1 MRKSQ
6 TLVEEKKRLY
16 AAAVSWNYID
26 IMESETWSRYIVLG
40 NVVVDY
46 NIQIIRPSIH
56 LPSPLMR
63 LPFPFAPFKWTH
75 REYSNSKLCFFVE
88 HHLFLRQPSALNCF
102 WWDYDGFCLLN
113 VRTLCD
119 VSTLLLRM
127 LLRLS
132 CRNEMERYEYIVFK
146 RKMKKKWTK
155 WKKKTNEM
163 YMKTILFGRAWDYA
177 SQISCEPDMRATIY
191 T

>member
-1 MRKSQ
+1 
-6 TLVEEKKRLY
+6 
-16 AAAVSWNYID
+16 
-26 IMESETWSRYIVLG
+26 MESETWSRYIVLG

-75 REYSNSKLCFFVE
+75 REYSNGKLCFFVE

-155 WKKKTNEM
+155 WKKKNQQNVYENDSIRSSVRLRFTN
-163 YMKTILFGRAWDYA
+163 KLRAWHESYHLYVVLIQKSSLD
-177 SQISCEPDMRATIY
+177 PL
-191 T
+191 